1 MKVCWGTAEYL
12 LGIQASPSVWWNT
25 GTLFLSL
32 ISAWRRHLSSWY
44 TFYALTSVFFSLSLT
59 LSLSFLL
66 HRTGFPI
73 NPSYSLIPYTP
84 LTNSSTIQKCH
95 SSSHCH
101 PHFQPS
107 PPSVPFCSWAE
118 KQLKQFSCR
127 ELLSLIAMKDTFSHR
142 SLGDFFSLSL
152 FLSVWVEM

>member
-1 MKVCWGTAEYL
+1 MRL
-12 LGIQASPSVWWNT
+12 Q
-25 GTLFLSL
+25 
-32 ISAWRRHLSSWY
+32 
-44 TFYALTSVFFSLSLT
+44 VFFSLSLSLT

-127 ELLSLIAMKDTFSHR
+127 ELLSLIAMKDTFSHH
-142 SLGDFFSLSL
+142 SLGDFFFSLSL
-152 FLSVWVEM
+152 FLSVWVEMQALPQSVGSLKGVIITSFSMLAVGKDFTPHNY